1 MRKIVFTLLSAC
13 YSLSV
18 LSQESQTEY
27 NFLRVPVSA
36 HSAALGGDNISIIED
51 DETFIFNNPSLL
63 SSVSDKTIN
72 FNYMNYMSGVNILSA
87 SFNRIVQEKV
97 SWAISAQY
105 INYGTMKETDEN
117 NIQTGNFSA
126 KDIALAGYLSYMLSE
141 RIVGGLTTKF
151 ITSYIGDY
159 NSLAV
164 GFDLGLNYY
173 DPNKEWSVSISAKNL
188 GGQLKAYNEDF
199 EPMPIDIQIGATKRL
214 LNTPFRISTT
224 LVDLNHLNYSFI
236 NHAVF
241 GAEIILSPN
250 IWIGAGYNCRRAK
263 EMKLQ
268 SSDGESSHGAG
279 LSFGAGLN
287 LDRFKLNVAY
297 GKYHVSSSSLLI
309 NAAYTL

>member
-173 DPNKEWSVSISAKNL
+173 DPNKEWSVSIAAKNL

-224 LVDLNHLNYSFI
+224 LVD
-236 NHAVF
+236 
-241 GAEIILSPN
+241 
-250 IWIGAGYNCRRAK
+250 
-263 EMKLQ
+263 
-268 SSDGESSHGAG
+268 
-279 LSFGAGLN
+279 
-287 LDRFKLNVAY
+287 
-297 GKYHVSSSSLLI
+297 
-309 NAAYTL
+309 